1 MDESISESE
10 SPPGEGFPNDGA
22 GHRGLVS
29 VVVAAAAVVREVRE
43 PEEGGCVR
51 MFTLSAM
58 F

>member
-10 SPPGEGFPNDGA
+10 SPPSEGFLNDGA
-22 GHRGLVS
+22 GHRGLVR

-43 PEEGGCVR
+43 SEEGG
-51 MFTLSAM
+51 AM